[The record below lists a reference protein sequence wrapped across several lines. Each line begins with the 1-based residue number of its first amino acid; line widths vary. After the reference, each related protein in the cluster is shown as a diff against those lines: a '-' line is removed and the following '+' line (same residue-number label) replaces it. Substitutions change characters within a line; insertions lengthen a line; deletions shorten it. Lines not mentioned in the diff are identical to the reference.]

1 MIQILKGMKDIHY
14 DNMDKFSFV
23 TKTADEVFTRYGYSR
38 IITPILEELD
48 LFKRS
53 VGDETDVVSK
63 EMYVFKDKGD
73 RNVALRPEGTAGAVR
88 AFLEAKL
95 YNIQPVTKWY
105 YYGSMY
111 RYEAPQKGRYREFNQ
126 TGVECFG
133 IRNPLLDASLI
144 SMALEFLDKLGI
156 KNLTLEINSLGNK
169 ESRIKYIKALQEYLI
184 KNYDKLSEISKVRC
198 YKNPL
203 RVLDSKDDDEIVS
216 NAPSLYDYFDDEST
230 KYFKDVLH
238 YLDKFNIKYVV
249 NNKLVRGLDYYSDTV
264 FEIKSNALGSQST
277 VLGGGRYDKLI
288 ENLAN
293 KSIPAIGFAAG
304 IERIL
309 LLLDETLLPKKKEK
323 IFIAYF
329 EETKDYLFDVLNEL
343 KDCDA
348 EINYEYTI
356 KNFSSQMKK
365 ANKLNASR
373 VLILGEDEYKNNS
386 VSIKDFETG
395 LQKTVKLNELKGEL

>member
-133 IRNPLLDASLI
+133 IRHPLLDASLI

-169 ESRIKYIKALQEYLI
+169 ESRVKYIKALQEYLI

-230 KYFKDVLH
+230 K
-238 YLDKFNIKYVV
+238 
-249 NNKLVRGLDYYSDTV
+249 R
-264 FEIKSNALGSQST
+264 EI
-277 VLGGGRYDKLI
+277 
-288 ENLAN
+288 
-293 KSIPAIGFAAG
+293 
-304 IERIL
+304 
-309 LLLDETLLPKKKEK
+309 
-323 IFIAYF
+323 
-329 EETKDYLFDVLNEL
+329 
-343 KDCDA
+343 
-348 EINYEYTI
+348 
-356 KNFSSQMKK
+356 
-365 ANKLNASR
+365 
-373 VLILGEDEYKNNS
+373 
-386 VSIKDFETG
+386 
-395 LQKTVKLNELKGEL
+395 